1 MNQLRKGLLAI
12 STLLISGV
20 AMAHPGHGTF
30 TGTEITHYLTSPVH
44 IGVALAVIVLAIV
57 LIRKRVFRKG

>member
-20 AMAHPGHGTF
+20 AMAHPGRGTF